1 MIAPLPKI
9 AFPPIRRI
17 TMSMERKLTL
27 IIFAAIVMALA
38 VASTALI
45 YYAAR
50 TAREQMADDLVTLTD
65 VIGNNSR
72 AALMFNDPDDGED
85 ILSALS
91 SRPVIHAA
99 KLYDSSGEAFAR
111 FIRDDTALDL
121 PEQSPI
127 HEAEDPWEEAGYL
140 WMSRL
145 IVQDGSVIGSIVI
158 VADLEP
164 MQAMINQQF
173 FWSILITAGAALLA
187 TFIAARVLHL
197 LLKHIRVVVDM
208 ARVVARGSVPKPLPV
223 TAHDEIGELQEAF
236 NQIVETTKGVV
247 HQTKMVAQGDY
258 SITIQPRSDEDEMA
272 HALIEMT
279 AKLNVFREES
289 EKRAAL
295 KSGLSELNDQMRGEQ
310 PLSELLNHILA
321 AITQHL
327 DAQAAVLYLTQADG
341 SLQQAA
347 SYATTHTEN
356 DPQKWSLG
364 EGLVGRA
371 AVERQLLCVSV
382 PPEQA
387 LPLRSGLVEGK
398 LCDLAFMPLIH
409 DQVLAGVLEVGRLH
423 PFNDGHRDYLQQA
436 SASIAIAI
444 ESAQSRARLA
454 ELLAETQRQSE
465 RLREQQRELQKSNQ
479 ELEREMDLARKVQLG
494 FLPSAF
500 PHPDRIQFAHSYEI
514 CTTLGGDLFD
524 AFPIDENRVGLY
536 VADVAGHGVNAALIS
551 GLLKMAVENIRV
563 KADFV
568 TASAHLLGD
577 PAALLGELCTAMAD
591 LIPSD
596 TFITMNYS
604 VIDLTSKR
612 LLTAAAGHPY
622 PYYLKKTD
630 APLSSINI
638 ENGPALGLGL
648 PDDFTNQ
655 TLALESGDVILYYT
669 DGITEAMNAAGDEFG
684 DDSFAATI
692 AAHRHAPLPELI
704 ANILSAVNQHRAGH
718 AISDDCTLLA
728 CCLK

>member
-1 MIAPLPKI
+1 MISPLPKI

-17 TMSMERKLTL
+17 TMTMERKLTL
-27 IIFAAIVMALA
+27 IIFAAIVVALSL
-38 VASTALI
+38 ASSALI
-45 YYAAR
+45 YNAAQA
-50 TAREQMADDLVTLTD
+50 AREQTEDDLITLAD

-72 AALMFNDPDDGED
+72 AALMFQDREDGAD

-91 SRPVIHAA
+91 SKPIIHAA
-99 KLYDSSGEAFAR
+99 QLYDAAGVPFAR
-111 FIRDDTALDL
+111 FVRADEPIDL
-121 PEQSPI
+121 PEQSPALEDI
-127 HEAEDPWEEAGYL
+127 DPWEDQGHL

-145 IVQDGSVIGSIVI
+145 IVQDGSVIGSVLI
-158 VADLEP
+158 AAHLEP
-164 MQAMINQQF
+164 LQTMINHQIY
-173 FWSILITAGAALLA
+173 WSILITVGAALLA
-187 TFIAARVLHL
+187 TFLASRVLHL
-197 LLKHIRVVVDM
+197 LLKHIRMVVDM
-208 ARVVARGSVPKPLPV
+208 ARAVARGSVPDTLPV

-247 HQTKMVAQGDY
+247 HQTQLVAQGDY
-258 SITIQPRSDEDEMA
+258 SIAIQPRSAEDEMV

-279 AKLNVFREES
+279 SKLNVFREES
-289 EKRAAL
+289 ERRAAL

-310 PLSELLNHILA
+310 PLPELLNHILA
-321 AITQHL
+321 AMTQHL

-347 SYATTHTEN
+347 SYATPRTAEE
-356 DPQKWSLG
+356 PSAWALG

-371 AVERQLLCVSV
+371 AAERELLCVSV

-387 LPLRSGLVEGK
+387 LQLRSGLVEGK

-409 DQVLAGVLEVGRLH
+409 DQVLAGVLEVGRLR
-423 PFNDGHRDYLQQA
+423 PFQNGHRDCLQQA

-454 ELLAETQRQSE
+454 ELLAETQQQSE

-524 AFPIDENRVGLY
+524 AFPIDEDRVGLY

-568 TASAHLLGD
+568 SASAYLLGD

-604 VIDLTSKR
+604 VIDLASKR

-622 PYYLKKTD
+622 PYYSKKTGD
-630 APLSSINI
+630 RLTSIKI

-655 TLALESGDVILYYT
+655 TLDLESGDVILYFT

-684 DDSFAATI
+684 DTEFADI
-692 AAHRHAPLPELI
+692 VNAHRHAPLPELI
-704 ANILSAVNQHRAGH
+704 DNILHAVNQHRAGH
-718 AISDDCTLLA
+718 PISDDCTLLA